1 MRNRTYR
8 SLGLVALIGI
18 LVLAVPG
25 LAQYREYY
33 LTGQVLDTQKNPV
46 AGAEINLRDIKTSRG
61 YSIKTGK
68 KGEFKFAG
76 LPHGVYAVEI
86 VKEGFALKQDEWR
99 FETPQDVMQRV
110 EIPAIMMVS
119 QTQVEEIQK
128 LKEAESGVKEA
139 ADLIRKNDPD
149 GAIAKLKGLLA
160 TNPKD
165 PNALFLIGMAYAKK
179 TMHAEAQ
186 AAFLQVT
193 ELAPKFAAAFY
204 QLGVASQGLD
214 QPENALEAY
223 GKTNELDPANA
234 DAYYNSGLIL
244 FKLMRIDEA
253 LAAFEKAL
261 NLRPDDPAYLE
272 MAGRCYINK
281 ADYAKAIEYLEKAK
295 AGYNDPERTK
305 FLDELIATLK
315 AQIKK

>member
-8 SLGLVALIGI
+8 PLGLIALVGT

-33 LTGQVLDTQKNPV
+33 ITGKVLDTQKNPIDGV
-46 AGAEINLRDIKTSRG
+46 VIDLRDVNTSRG
-61 YSIKTGK
+61 YSIKTNK

-76 LPHGVYAVEI
+76 LPHGIYTVVI
-86 VKEGFALKQDEWR
+86 TKEGFARKQDEWR
-99 FETPQDVMQRV
+99 FETPQDTMQRV
-110 EIPAIMMVS
+110 EVPAITLVS
-119 QTQVEEIQK
+119 QTQVEEVQK

-139 ADLIRKNDPD
+139 ADLIRANDPD
-149 GAIAKLKGLLA
+149 GAIAKLKGLLV

-193 ELAPKFAAAFY
+193 EMAPKFAAAFY
-204 QLGVASQGLD
+204 QLGIAYQGLD
-214 QPENALEAY
+214 QPEKALEAY
-223 GKTNELDPANA
+223 GRTNELDPANA

-244 FKLMRIDEA
+244 FKMNRIDDA
-253 LAAFEKAL
+253 LAAFEKAAA
-261 NLRPDDPAYLE
+261 LRPDDPAYLE

-295 AGYNDPERTK
+295 TGYNDPDRSK
-305 FLDELIATLK
+305 FLDELIGQLK
-315 AQIKK
+315 LQIKK